1 MLDKDKAHGYNGATD
16 AMKERNGDAASRD
29 LPDGERQERRTEQL
43 TLEHRQEMA
52 GGGPVIDRAR
62 NSC

>member
-1 MLDKDKAHGYNGATD
+1 
-16 AMKERNGDAASRD
+16 MKERNGDAASRD